1 MKRRQLRDALVDGGL
16 ILLDA
21 LLICAMICWAWS
33 RLDRLGWV
41 KLICLSGLPGWLKMI
56 LLGWF

>member
-21 LLICAMICWAWS
+21 LLICVMICWAWS
-33 RLDRLGWV
+33 SLDRLAWV
-41 KLICLSGLPGWLKMI
+41 ELICLSGLPGWLKMI